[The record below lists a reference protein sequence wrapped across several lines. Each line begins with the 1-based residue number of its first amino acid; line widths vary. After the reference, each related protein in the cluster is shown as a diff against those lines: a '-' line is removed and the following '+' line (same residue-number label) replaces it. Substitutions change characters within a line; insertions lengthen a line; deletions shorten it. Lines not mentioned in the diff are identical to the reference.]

1 MRGNLAAAGR
11 GVHSYQAIARLKP
24 GVALQQAQSE
34 MDAIAS
40 RLEEECPGTN
50 KDVGIRLVSLQK
62 ELVEDEQPRLL
73 LLFGSN

>member
-50 KDVGIRLVSLQK
+50 KGCRHPARFASKGVGGR
-62 ELVEDEQPRLL
+62 
-73 LLFGSN
+73 